1 MEDIVHFLAT
11 QPHFDASH
19 TDPFGQNCVQLA
31 RRGGNDTLANWLLA
45 NGWGK
50 GNERLVETYVDKT
63 RDSGAKGK
71 GYSQKQMGQWST
83 GKWKGQWSTGKW
95 HSDGNW
101 TAEPPPE
108 PRGKFGAPPA
118 DAAAE
123 PDDTPKVSP
132 WAGLQ

>member
-71 GYSQKQMGQWST
+71 GYSQ
-83 GKWKGQWSTGKW
+83 
-95 HSDGNW
+95 
-101 TAEPPPE
+101 
-108 PRGKFGAPPA
+108 
-118 DAAAE
+118 
-123 PDDTPKVSP
+123 
-132 WAGLQ
+132 